1 MRTAEFGIRYHD
13 ICEKFAFSLID
24 NLTEC
29 YNDLSPIFVQV
40 FCPMK
45 ELTINIPE
53 DDNLEFQQFI
63 IEEEPGNESENDEFI
78 MV

>member
-53 DDNLEFQQFI
+53 DDNLEFT
-63 IEEEPGNESENDEFI
+63 IEEPVSGNESENDEFI